1 LPGEPNL
8 TIESDP
14 RSDDLVQPFR
24 IEPFALR
31 GRLVRLG
38 PTVDRILSQHDYPE
52 PVAAILGEAI
62 ALAVVLAGA
71 LKYDGIFTLQTKSDG
86 PVRLLVADVST
97 EGAVRGY
104 AQYDSARLGE
114 AMMQPGQSPSVP
126 QLIGSGYI
134 AFTVDQGEDTER
146 YQGIVE
152 LVGASLAECAQHYF
166 RQSEQIQAGIK
177 LSAAR
182 SGPGGA
188 WRAGGLMLQR
198 VPPEGGHRVI
208 ADDVEDG
215 WRRAMVLMSSATPGE
230 LVDPDLPPRRLLF
243 RLFHEEQVRVYRT
256 HPLEARC
263 RCSRERI
270 ARILR
275 AFPVEDI
282 EDMQKDEVTTVT
294 CEFCNTRYDFAP
306 DEFAPIEA

>member
-1 LPGEPNL
+1 
-8 TIESDP
+8 
-14 RSDDLVQPFR
+14 VQPFR
-24 IEPFALR
+24 IDPFALR

-62 ALAVVLAGA
+62 ALAVSWPAPSNMTASSRCRPERRSGA
-71 LKYDGIFTLQTKSDG
+71 PARRRF
-86 PVRLLVADVST
+86 ST

-114 AMMQPGQSPSVP
+114 AIMQPGQSPSVP

-152 LVGASLAECAQHYF
+152 LIGASLAECAQHYF

-243 RLFHEEQVRVYRT
+243 RLFH
-256 HPLEARC
+256 
-263 RCSRERI
+263 
-270 ARILR
+270 
-275 AFPVEDI
+275 
-282 EDMQKDEVTTVT
+282 
-294 CEFCNTRYDFAP
+294 
-306 DEFAPIEA
+306 